1 MRDLIFL
8 KAQNRIVE
16 PKEVKVLTWEII
28 LLNVIVW
35 TIMKREVISNGN
47 DGPSQEILIFTKQI
61 RHWILSDQVIS
72 GKRKLFF
79 REDTPKEILDLYEN
93 IKSKL
98 DFAYQEVHSNNGL
111 KKYEK

>member
-1 MRDLIFL
+1 
-8 KAQNRIVE
+8 
-16 PKEVKVLTWEII
+16 
-28 LLNVIVW
+28 
-35 TIMKREVISNGN
+35 MKREVISNGN

-111 KKYEK
+111 KNMKNRIIDVFEVVNRLLVLTVENPDFEDLRVNHTQ

>member
-1 MRDLIFL
+1 
-8 KAQNRIVE
+8 
-16 PKEVKVLTWEII
+16 
-28 LLNVIVW
+28 
-35 TIMKREVISNGN
+35 MKREVISNGN

-111 KKYEK
+111 KNRIIDVFEVVNRLLVITVENPDFEDLRVNHTQ